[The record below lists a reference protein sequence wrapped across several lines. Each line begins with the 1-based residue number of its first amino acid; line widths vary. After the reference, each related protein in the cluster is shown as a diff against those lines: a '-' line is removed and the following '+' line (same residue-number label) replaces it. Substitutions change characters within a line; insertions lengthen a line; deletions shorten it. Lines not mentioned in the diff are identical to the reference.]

1 MKLFS
6 LGDVKL
12 PGSNNA
18 KKKTKKKTKKKN
30 EVITGAGV
38 N

>member
-18 KKKTKKKTKKKN
+18 KKKTKKKNKKN